1 MKPMRAIP
9 GGARS
14 LGAILA
20 AAALACGPAAAAAS
34 AAPGATGG
42 AAISVPPP
50 QNPTGFDP
58 HAVSYQTFTRTL
70 RKGDTG
76 EDVKTLQT
84 WLTEVGYRLT
94 ADGSFGPIT
103 QTIVRRFQRISKLS
117 ASGVVGKSTAAK
129 LLSDVERMAAAGSTT
144 ATATANSTTQT
155 GLPASSWVFPLEPIS
170 RVLPP
175 SDWTRDQG
183 VDIGTVNN
191 ACGPQVV
198 EVAVTSG
205 TIVQEGISGF
215 GPAAPILQVDSGPD
229 AGRFIYY
236 GHALPALVPIG
247 THVTTGQPIA
257 EVGCGN
263 VGISNSPHIEI
274 GISDPGSTVPC
285 CPGGE
290 TSQEMFGIVNQL
302 YTLAKE
308 GKGAA
313 ATLPGTTGTGTTTT
327 GTTTAGTT
335 PTGTAPTGS
344 GSSGSGES
352 GAGVSPTP
360 SRRG

>member
-1 MKPMRAIP
+1 MRAIP
-9 GGARS
+9 GGALS
-14 LGAILA
+14 AILA
-20 AAALACGPAAAAAS
+20 VAALAGGPAAATAS
-34 AAPGATGG
+34 ATPGATGG

-58 HAVSYQTFTRTL
+58 QAVSYQTFTRTL

-103 QTIVRRFQRISKLS
+103 LTIVKRFQKISKLS

-129 LLSDVERMAAAGSTT
+129 LLSDVEHMAAAGSTT

-155 GLPASSWVFPLEPIS
+155 GLPAASWVFPLAPIS

-215 GPAAPILQVDSGPD
+215 GPAAPILQIDSGPD
-229 AGRFIYY
+229 AGRFVYY
-236 GHALPALVPIG
+236 GHALPALVPVG
-247 THVTTGQPIA
+247 THVTTGEPIA
-257 EVGCGN
+257 EVGCGD
-263 VGISNSPHIEI
+263 VGISSSPHIEI

-302 YTLAKE
+302 YALAKA

-313 ATLPGTTGTGTTTT
+313 ATVPIIPTTTGTGTTGTGTTGT
-327 GTTTAGTT
+327 GTGDA
-335 PTGTAPTGS
+335 GS
-344 GSSGSGES
+344 GSGGSGAT
-352 GAGVSPTP
+352 GAGVAPAP
-360 SRRG
+360 SGTG